1 MSSSIFKKSVTN
13 FYLLIFLISISILS
27 VIIDLKYPSTNFART
42 VVNDFILSP
51 IQYVVKTPSHFFYSI
66 LEETETIAQLE
77 SKIKSLE
84 KDNKMMKMNLQRI
97 DILKDEVARLRSI
110 KRTLSK
116 KFENIQ
122 IAKVIQGDVIPNKE
136 SIKIDIGSNDNIAM
150 GQTVMGTNGLIG
162 QIVEVA
168 LYSSKV
174 LLITDVNS
182 NVPAI
187 ITRTG
192 KQVIVKGRSQDDL
205 LEISFTDDSEIKS
218 GDLIVTSGQAGR
230 FIASLNIGRI
240 VQIKMNEGERF
251 AEVLVEPSEYIENI
265 NEVIAVSYTHLTL
278 PTICSV

>member
-1 MSSSIFKKSVTN
+1 VSPSIFKKSVTN
-13 FYLLIFLISISILS
+13 FYLLISLISISILS

-77 SKIKSLE
+77 SKIESLE

-110 KRTLSK
+110 KRALSK

-136 SIKIDIGSNDNIAM
+136 SIKIDIGSNDNIAL

-205 LEISFTDDSEIKS
+205 LEISFTDDSDIKS

-265 NEVIAVSYTHLTL
+265 NEVIVTPDEYKDK
-278 PTICSV
+278 

>member
-13 FYLLIFLISISILS
+13 FYLLLFLISLSILS
-27 VIIDLKYPSTNFART
+27 IIVDLKYPSTNFTRT
-42 VVNDFILSP
+42 VVNDFIVSP
-51 IQYVVKTPSHFFYSI
+51 IQYIVKTPSSFFYSL

-77 SKIKSLE
+77 SKIERLE
-84 KDNKMMKMNLQRI
+84 KDNKIMKMNLQKI
-97 DILKDEVARLRSI
+97 DILEDEVSRLRSI
-110 KRTLSK
+110 KRVMSK

-122 IAKVIQGDVIPNKE
+122 IAKVIQGNVIPNKE
-136 SIKIDIGSNDNIAM
+136 SIKINIGSNDKVIK
-150 GQTVMGTNGLIG
+150 GQTVMGANGLIG
-162 QIVEVA
+162 QIVEVS

-192 KQVIVKGRSQDDL
+192 KQVIIKGRSQDDL
-205 LEISFTDDSEIKS
+205 LEISFTDDTDIKS

-240 VQIKMNEGERF
+240 VKIEMNEGERF
-251 AEVLVEPSEYIENI
+251 AEVVVEPSEYIKNI
-265 NEVIAVSYTHLTL
+265 NEVIVTPDEYKDK
-278 PTICSV
+278 

>member
-13 FYLLIFLISISILS
+13 FYLLLFLISLSIISIT
-27 VIIDLKYPSTNFART
+27 VDLKYPSTNFTRT
-42 VVNDFILSP
+42 VVNDFIVSP
-51 IQYVVKTPSHFFYSI
+51 IQYVVKTPSSFFYSL

-77 SKIKSLE
+77 TKIERLE
-84 KDNKMMKMNLQRI
+84 KDNKMMKMNLQKI
-97 DILKDEVARLRSI
+97 DILEDEVSRLRSI
-110 KRTLSK
+110 KRVMSK

-136 SIKIDIGSNDNIAM
+136 SIKINIGSNDKVIK
-150 GQTVMGTNGLIG
+150 GQTVMGANGLIG
-162 QIVEVA
+162 QIVEVS

-174 LLITDVNS
+174 LLITDINS

-192 KQVIVKGRSQDDL
+192 KQVIIKGRSQDNL
-205 LEISFTDDSEIKS
+205 LEIPFTDDTDIKS

-240 VQIKMNEGERF
+240 VKIEMNKGERF
-251 AEVLVEPSEYIENI
+251 AEVVVEPSEYIENI
-265 NEVIAVSYTHLTL
+265 NEVIVTPDEYKDK
-278 PTICSV
+278 

>member
-13 FYLLIFLISISILS
+13 FYLLIFLIGLSILS
-27 VIIDLKYPSTNFART
+27 VIVDLKYPSTNYARN
-42 VVNDFILSP
+42 VVNDFIVSP
-51 IQYVVKTPSHFFYSI
+51 IQYLVKTPSSLFYGL

-77 SKIKSLE
+77 SKIERLE
-84 KDNKMMKMNLQRI
+84 KDNKMMKMNLQKI
-97 DILKDEVARLRSI
+97 DILEDEVSRLRSI
-110 KRTLSK
+110 KRTMSK

-122 IAKVIQGDVIPNKE
+122 IAKVIQVDVIPNKK
-136 SIKIDIGSNDNIAM
+136 SIKINIGSNDNVIM
-150 GQTVMGTNGLIG
+150 GQTVMGANGLIG

-192 KQVIVKGRSQDDL
+192 KQVIIKGRSQDDL
-205 LEISFTDDSEIKS
+205 LEISFTDDTDIKS

-240 VQIKMNEGERF
+240 VKIEMNEGERF
-251 AEVLVEPSEYIENI
+251 AEVVVEPSEYIKNI
-265 NEVIAVSYTHLTL
+265 NEVIVTPDEYKDK
-278 PTICSV
+278 

>member
-13 FYLLIFLISISILS
+13 FYLLLFLISLSILS
-27 VIIDLKYPSTNFART
+27 IIVDLKYPSTNFTRT
-42 VVNDFILSP
+42 VVNDFIVSP
-51 IQYVVKTPSHFFYSI
+51 IQYIVKTPSSFFYSL
-66 LEETETIAQLE
+66 LEETKTIAQLE
-77 SKIKSLE
+77 SEIERLE
-84 KDNKMMKMNLQRI
+84 RDNKMMKMNLQKI
-97 DILKDEVARLRSI
+97 DILEDEVSRLRSI
-110 KRTLSK
+110 KRVMSK

-136 SIKIDIGSNDNIAM
+136 SIKINIGSNDNVIK
-150 GQTVMGTNGLIG
+150 GQTVMGANGLIG

-192 KQVIVKGRSQDDL
+192 KQVIIKGRSQDNL
-205 LEISFTDDSEIKS
+205 LEISFTDDTDIKS

-240 VQIKMNEGERF
+240 VKIEMNEGERF
-251 AEVLVEPSEYIENI
+251 AEVVVEPSEYIKNI
-265 NEVIAVSYTHLTL
+265 NEVIVTPDEYKDK
-278 PTICSV
+278 